1 MSALP
6 PLLHG
11 LVDYAGL
18 FPPAK
23 LPMAEA
29 VRNYANYR
37 HGPHVAL
44 LGRFITPLARL
55 AEFEAEYARLT
66 AAAQAGWQL
75 SVLAGGD
82 PVADSAAIRDFN
94 SRHFTA
100 SIVSLETK
108 AGAPADVARLAA
120 TFPPSLEVWV
130 EIPVNGDPR
139 PFLAAIKSAVEA
151 AAFGAAGVSPRASPL
166 GAKIRTG
173 GVTPESFPSPEEVA
187 RFMIACREAGVV
199 FKATAGLHHPLRG
212 EFALTYEPDSP
223 RGVMHGFLNVFLA
236 ATLAYEGGTE
246 AEIGALLGETNPGA
260 FAVSSGA
267 IAWRGHRF
275 APAALA
281 GARRNL
287 SRSFGSCSFTEP
299 IEGLQTLRWL

>member
-6 PLLHG
+6 TLLHG

-29 VRNYANYR
+29 VRNYASYR
-37 HGPHVAL
+37 HGPHTAM

-55 AEFEAEYARLT
+55 AEFEAEYAHLT

-82 PVADSAAIRDFN
+82 PAADFAIISDFN
-94 SRHFTA
+94 SRQFTA
-100 SIVSLETK
+100 SIVSIETK
-108 AGAPADVARLAA
+108 AGVPADVARLIA
-120 TFPPSLEVWV
+120 PLPSSLEVWM
-130 EIPVNGDPR
+130 EIPVNGDLR
-139 PFLAAIKSAVEA
+139 AFIAAIKSSA
-151 AAFGAAGVSPRASPL
+151 AASSRPPAL

-173 GVTPESFPSPEEVA
+173 GVTPEAFPSPEEVA
-187 RFMIACREAGVV
+187 RFMIVCHEAGVV

-212 EFALTYEPDSP
+212 EFALTYEPGSP
-223 RGVMHGFLNVFLA
+223 RGTMFGFLNVFLA
-236 ATLAYEGGTE
+236 AALVHGGGGE
-246 AEIGALLGETNPGA
+246 AETVALLDERDPGA
-260 FAVSSGA
+260 FAVSPAA

-275 APAALA
+275 TTATLAA
-281 GARRNL
+281 ARQNL

-299 IEGLQTLRWL
+299 VEGLQAFRWT